1 MFTPGTVALIV
12 VFSRIP
18 IGVVIAALFVL
29 VACRAAR
36 ALQQVA
42 ATMVALFS
50 KDQQRAN
57 RAVRVLGT
65 LRGLPNQRQDA
76 STPRG
81 GRKR

>member
-1 MFTPGTVALIV
+1 MFNPGTLGLIV

-18 IGVVIAALFVL
+18 IGVVIAVLFVL

-50 KDQQRAN
+50 HDQQRAN
-57 RAVRVLGT
+57 RALRVLGT
-65 LRGLPNQRQDA
+65 LRRLPNQRQDA
-76 STPRG
+76 RTPRR